1 LEAEMAELPP
11 PEELEQMSMEE
22 LDALAAQVAGG
33 APLPGPMD
41 PAMAEPM
48 PEAPMEEAPMPEAA
62 MEELPGTEAPP
73 MTGVEEALAGI
84 LSATAD
90 ASMVVQQL
98 REAGFKI
105 VPADGPSD
113 DQMEAMTPE
122 AEEEASA
129 AAELVEG
136 AEEAGD
142 AAEEEPK
149 NMKERRQRAARNAL
163 EKNA

>member
-1 LEAEMAELPP
+1 MAELPP

-33 APLPGPMD
+33 APLPGPTD

-62 MEELPGTEAPP
+62 MEEELPGTEAPP

-84 LSATAD
+84 LSTTAD

-98 REAGFKI
+98 LEAGFKI

>member
-1 LEAEMAELPP
+1 MAELPP

-33 APLPGPMD
+33 APLPPGPME
-41 PAMAEPM
+41 EPM
-48 PEAPMEEAPMPEAA
+48 PEAPMEAP
-62 MEELPGTEAPP
+62 MEELPGTEAAP

-84 LSATAD
+84 LSATTDPGAI
-90 ASMVVQQL
+90 VEQL
-98 REAGFKI
+98 QAAGFKI

-122 AEEEASA
+122 AEEEAA
-129 AAELVEG
+129 TAAELVAG

-142 AAEEEPK
+142 EEE
-149 NMKERRQRAARNAL
+149 E
-163 EKNA
+163 

>member
-1 LEAEMAELPP
+1 MAELPP

-48 PEAPMEEAPMPEAA
+48 PEAPMEEAP

-129 AAELVEG
+129 AAELVDG

-142 AAEEEPK
+142 AAEEEDDEKPK

-163 EKNA
+163 EKGA